1 MHPYFTIFGEQ
12 FPAYGIM
19 MLTGAFLAVFF
30 ACLLAPRK
38 GFDRLDILLTATF
51 GFVVGILG
59 AKLLFILGEV
69 PDYISHIKIYGFQLS
84 WLWNEI
90 MTAGLVFYG
99 GLIGGIFGGWIYV
112 KMFRLD
118 FWRLADYMLPFLPLA
133 HGFGRL
139 GCTFAGCCF
148 GIELDPPLGIHFP
161 HSLAGANPDL
171 TYAPTQLW
179 EAIFC
184 LAILFPILMW
194 FCSSKRKSGAPVG
207 LYALLYGIFRFIE
220 EFFRDEQTVGGS
232 DWGPF
237 TVSQLISLLLIAIG
251 IMLLLGAVD
260 KARERLGLHSSLEPE
275 YEIIDGCDE

>member
-1 MHPYFTIFGEQ
+1 MYPYFTIFGEE

-19 MLTGAFLAVFF
+19 MITGAFLAIFLACWF
-30 ACLLAPRK
+30 APKKNLE
-38 GFDRLDILLTATF
+38 RLDVLLTAIF
-51 GFVVGILG
+51 GFVLGILG
-59 AKLLFILGEV
+59 AKALFILGEI
-69 PDYISHIKIYGFQLS
+69 PDYISHIKAHGFEFS

-90 MTAGLVFYG
+90 MTSGLVFYG
-99 GLIGGIFGGWIYV
+99 GLIGGILGGWIYV

-118 FWRLADYMLPFLPLA
+118 FWELADHMLPFLPLA

-148 GIELDPPLGIHFP
+148 GIEIDPPLGVHFP
-161 HSLAGANPDL
+161 NSLAGANPNL

-179 EAIFC
+179 EAVFC
-184 LAILFPILMW
+184 ITILFPVLIW
-194 FCSSKRKSGAPVG
+194 FSSRKQKPGAPVG

-237 TVSQLISLLLIAIG
+237 TVSQLISLVLIASG
-251 IMLLLGAVD
+251 ILLLLGAVD
-260 KARERLGLHSSLEPE
+260 KAREKLGLAKKNEPE
-275 YEIIDGCDE
+275 FEIVDEIDS